1 MVGTEF
7 TGVEPL
13 ANRRGEDGVAT
24 TVVVDSGSSRD
35 GKDGHFGDHRVPFS
49 DERGRSSYRRRRLR
63 TLQSINSP
71 RRLRRRV

>member
-13 ANRRGEDGVAT
+13 ANSRGEDGVAT

-49 DERGRSSYRRRRLR
+49 DKKGTVKLSSWRLR